1 MEKNKLSLVKTQL
14 VELELEHRDLDEA
27 IIRFSQ
33 DPYPDQ
39 LRLTRMKKRK
49 LMLKDQIE
57 RLKSQLIPDIDA

>member
-1 MEKNKLSLVKTQL
+1 LEKNKLSLVKTQL